1 MSYSYL
7 VVILSAIIGLI
18 VATYFFWNVV
28 KRKVKNQELS
38 EIADLIQ
45 EGSAAFLKREYAI
58 LTIFVLSMFAVLWVV
73 VDGDVLINL
82 IHLIQIGINHGLLL
96 HI

>member
-38 EIADLIQ
+38 EIAGLIQ

-58 LTIFVLSMFAVLWVV
+58 SVSYTHLTLPTNREV
-73 VDGDVLINL
+73 
-82 IHLIQIGINHGLLL
+82 
-96 HI
+96 